1 MGFIEYIQ
9 RSLRAL
15 VSVCMYMCVY
25 NFKPLARYTY
35 KIFTYT
41 QESKTIISYQR
52 KEKQFSRIKSHFLF
66 LLWRE
71 TSTRRRVNNRV
82 RYTHL
87 SIVETEHFFLSSYH
101 RFTFKPLD
109 RYIYICNVTILF
121 VQVCAIMFAFLS
133 ISFITH
139 KNIDQFTH
147 VHSLHYIDIRL

>member
-15 VSVCMYMCVY
+15 VSVCMYMCEWTISSRQRGTHTK
-25 NFKPLARYTY
+25 F
-35 KIFTYT
+35 T
-41 QESKTIISYQR
+41 QESKAIISYQR

-139 KNIDQFTH
+139 KNNVQFTH
-147 VHSLHYIDIRL
+147 VHSRRYIDIRL

>member
-52 KEKQFSRIKSHFLF
+52 KEIVFAHKKPFFI
-66 LLWRE
+66 
-71 TSTRRRVNNRV
+71 STLEGNIYTTGEQPRTIYASIHCRNR
-82 RYTHL
+82 T
-87 SIVETEHFFLSSYH
+87 FLSLFIS
-101 RFTFKPLD
+101 PLH
-109 RYIYICNVTILF
+109 IQTLG
-121 VQVCAIMFAFLS
+121 
-133 ISFITH
+133 
-139 KNIDQFTH
+139 
-147 VHSLHYIDIRL
+147 